1 MRCTKKT
8 LNFLLHW
15 NFTAHT
21 RDESAHAHNVK
32 CCSKN
37 QPSLLF
43 AGCLPLNF
51 TSLSR
56 LEPLPGL
63 LVADSV
69 SVTMDNQMCYLCDQ
83 TACVNCLDCGS
94 GRDQFCVDCD
104 GFFHR

>member
-1 MRCTKKT
+1 MLLFLLGRQLIKYKFMRCTKKT

-15 NFTAHT
+15 NFTAHA
-21 RDESAHAHNVK
+21 RDESAYAYGIAYNVK
-32 CCSKN
+32 CRSKN

-51 TSLSR
+51 TCLSR

-69 SVTMDNQMCYLCDQ
+69 SVTMDNPDVLP
-83 TACVNCLDCGS
+83 L
-94 GRDQFCVDCD
+94 
-104 GFFHR
+104 